1 MVDDSISPA
10 RWGASVSDA
19 TIEAVAGALG
29 RELPSAWCRFLQ
41 RERWL
46 EEGWLE
52 SGAFVQLYEPSRAMG
67 MMEAWSPAIDLHPGL
82 FLLGGDG
89 SREMYGVNLDR
100 VEQGVMSVDLVSSG
114 WVDVEPLDMSLEQF
128 IASIDDGT
136 FDTLTV
142 E

>member
-1 MVDDSISPA
+1 MVDESNSPA

-19 TIEAVAGALG
+19 TIEAVESALG

-52 SGAFVQLYEPSRAMG
+52 SGAFVQLYEPSWAMG

-100 VEQGVMSVDLVSSG
+100 VEQGVMSVDLASSG
-114 WVDVEPLDMSLEQF
+114 WDDVEPLDMSLEQF

-136 FDTLTV
+136 FDPLAV